1 MNNHH
6 RTKKLII
13 SLSGVVILLLVGAGL
28 LIAYNT
34 GSPNL
39 FIRVKELAASLRSSA
54 GLNATK
60 GLKASAGHEGHEG
73 HEDAAS
79 EKIPPGKEYYT
90 CAMHPQIIRDQPGE
104 CPICGMTLIKKVRG
118 EESTE
123 EAAGVVTISPEMVQ
137 ILGVTTEKVQPRRIV
152 KQIRAVGRIDYDERL
167 LKVVTA
173 HIPGRIDKLFVD
185 FTGMKVKQGDP
196 LVWIYSPELVST
208 QQEFLLSLETFD
220 KMKNSSLPEII
231 ANAQSLVESSKRR
244 LDLWGITPEQIQ
256 ALEKN
261 RQVNTHLTIY
271 APISGTVIQK
281 AIVEG
286 IHVGE
291 GSPLYQ
297 IADLSSVWMY
307 ADIYEY
313 EMSWVK
319 VGQDVKV
326 TVAAY
331 PEMGFTGVVSFIDPV
346 LNPNTRTV
354 RVRTEIKNQDSLL
367 KPGMFA
373 NAFLQVTLGEAVLAV
388 SEDAVIHSGERNL
401 VLLSKEGGKFQPVTV
416 TLGTFAD
423 GYYQVLNG
431 LSGGETV
438 VTSAN
443 FLIDSESQLKAA
455 VSRMMEKE
463 GAPLPTAPA
472 EGGKGTLPGASGH
485 AGHGM

>member
-1 MNNHH
+1 MSNHH

-28 LIAYNT
+28 LIAYKT
-34 GSPNL
+34 GSPNP
-39 FIRVKELAASLRSSA
+39 FIRLKALA
-54 GLNATK
+54 LNATK
-60 GLKASAGHEGHEG
+60 GFKASDSEHAGHEGHDG
-73 HEDAAS
+73 HEGMAS
-79 EKIPPGKEYYT
+79 GKVPVGKEYYT

-104 CPICGMTLIKKVRG
+104 CPICGMTLIKKTRG
-118 EESTE
+118 EESAE

-244 LDLWGITPEQIQ
+244 LDLWGITEQQIQ
-256 ALEKN
+256 ELEKS
-261 RQVNTHLTIY
+261 RKVNTHLTIY

-281 AIVEG
+281 GVIEG
-286 IHVGE
+286 THVAE

-331 PEMGFTGVVSFIDPV
+331 PEMGFTAVVSFIDPV

-354 RVRTEIKNQDSLL
+354 RVRTEIKNPDSTHLL

-401 VLLSKEGGKFQPVTV
+401 VLLSKDGGKFQPVEV
-416 TLGTFAD
+416 TLGTLAE
-423 GYYQVLNG
+423 GYYQVLGG

-455 VSRMMEKE
+455 VSRMAEKE
-463 GAPLPTAPA
+463 GATLPAPA
-472 EGGKGTLPGASGH
+472 EGGKEKPPAAGGH
-485 AGHGM
+485 AGHGL

>member
-1 MNNHH
+1 MNTN
-6 RTKKLII
+6 RRSQRVILV
-13 SLSGVVILLLVGAGL
+13 SGVILVLLAGAGL
-28 LIAYNT
+28 LIAAKT
-34 GSPNL
+34 GNL
-39 FIRVKELAASLRSSA
+39 SWRRLSELALA
-54 GLNATK
+54 ATK
-60 GLKASAGHEGHEG
+60 GVKASGADHAGH
-73 HEDAAS
+73 DDMTS
-79 EKIPPGKEYYT
+79 EKVPAGKEYYT

-104 CPICGMTLIKKVRG
+104 CPICGMTLIKKTRG
-118 EESTE
+118 EESAE

-137 ILGVTTEKVQPRRIV
+137 ILGVTTETVEPHRMV

-185 FTGMKVKQGDP
+185 FTGMKVKAGDA

-244 LDLWGITPEQIQ
+244 LNLWGITPEQIQ

-297 IADLSSVWMY
+297 IADLSNVWMY

-313 EMSWVK
+313 EMSWVN
-319 VGQDVKV
+319 VGQNVKI
-326 TVAAY
+326 TVSAY
-331 PEMGFTGVVSFIDPV
+331 PAVEFTGVVSFVDPV

-354 RVRTEIKNQDSLL
+354 RVRAEIQNVDSTHPL

-373 NAFLQVTLGEAVLAV
+373 NAFLQIPVGDAVLAV

-401 VLLSKEGGKFQPVTV
+401 VLLSKAGGKFQPVEV

-455 VSRMMEKE
+455 VSRMTEKE
-463 GAPLPTAPA
+463 GAPLPTAPT
-472 EGGKGTLPGASGH
+472 EGSKGVPPAAGGH